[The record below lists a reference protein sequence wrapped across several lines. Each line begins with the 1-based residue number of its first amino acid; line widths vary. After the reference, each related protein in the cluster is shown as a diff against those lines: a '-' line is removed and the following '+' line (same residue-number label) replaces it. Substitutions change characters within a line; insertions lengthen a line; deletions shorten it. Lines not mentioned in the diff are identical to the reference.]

1 MTPKQ
6 AVLQAREQKRRLP
19 ELEPVIVQN
28 GIASCF
34 YAKEVVKGR
43 WQEGEA
49 AIAQQL
55 SSKYVE
61 FNILD
66 EDDRPSYPYN
76 NGGSYRVGPR
86 PTGTDHVKSG
96 NELRLLAVYMRVAKC
111 RVPAFESALS
121 GQRWKGDGLA
131 YCQTI
136 YRMTGELIDLDSPD
150 ICAWMIGNL
159 ALNRSAKKISRSERL
174 RVCNELHKRMILH
187 SFAHGDNREIRN
199 YFAAQ
204 KKAENHF
211 LIMLS
216 QHDPEMKVGDLIQKV
231 VLG

>member
-6 AVLQAREQKRRLP
+6 AALQAREQKRRLP
-19 ELEPVIVQN
+19 ELEPIIVQN
-28 GIASCF
+28 GIAACF

-43 WQEGEA
+43 WQEGES

-55 SSKYVE
+55 SHKYVD

-66 EDDRPSYPYN
+66 EDNRAAYAQP
-76 NGGSYRVGPR
+76 GGGTYRYGPR
-86 PTGTDHVKSG
+86 PAGTDHVKSG
-96 NELRLLAVYMRVAKC
+96 NELRLMAVYMRLAKC
-111 RVPAFESALS
+111 RVPAFESVLAV
-121 GQRWKGDGLA
+121 QRWKGDGLA

-136 YRMTGELIDLDSPD
+136 YRATGELIDLDSPD

-159 ALNRSAKKISRSERL
+159 ALNRSAKKISRGERL
-174 RVCNELHKRMILH
+174 RVCNI
-187 SFAHGDNREIRN
+187 FAHGENREVKN
-199 YFAAQ
+199 YFATQ

-216 QHDPEMKVGDLIQKV
+216 QHDHEMKVGDLIQKV
-231 VLG
+231 VAG